1 MDEDDNKYSTCQGC
15 RDGVLNQL
23 GHMDE
28 GGCLYLNLEE
38 YDSYETIDDSESEY
52 KQNWFLFLLI

>member
-52 KQNWFLFLLI
+52 KQN